1 MEISKIHIDAD
12 DYHFFS
18 TLADKEK
25 IEFLHDVQDIGLNLS
40 VIKRIEQDEVEVKQS
55 LNDIFQDTMMDEQIS
70 LNGKLVITTMN
81 NFLHLNSNSLKLIR
95 AFVHKLFDDG
105 HIITRHKNAKK
116 LPGIDYLRFYRCY
129 EIIGSGDPF
138 CPN

>member
-12 DYHFFS
+12 DYQFFS
-18 TLADKEK
+18 TLEDKEK
-25 IEFLHDVQDIGLNLS
+25 IEFLHDAQNIGLNLS
-40 VIKRIEQDEVEVKQS
+40 ISKRIEQDQDEVKQS
-55 LNDIFQDTMMDEQIS
+55 LNDIFQDTMMEEHIN

-81 NFLHLNSNSLKLIR
+81 NFIHLNSNSLKLIR
-95 AFVHKLFDDG
+95 SFVHKLFDDG
-105 HIITRHKNAKK
+105 HILTRHANAKK
-116 LPGIDYLRFYRCY
+116 LPVVDYLRYYRCY